1 MTELD
6 IAMAAARNANLSNT
20 RNIVFIGKK
29 KTQRLVED
37 ENGAKGGDVDRKIQR
52 IWISPE
58 KL

>member
-1 MTELD
+1 VTELD

-37 ENGAKGGDVDRKIQR
+37 ENGAKGGDVDRTIHLVFMMR
-52 IWISPE
+52 SR
-58 KL
+58 